1 MNPMASMIIFPYFS
15 ILDMSLTISKMIKR
29 FKEARN
35 NTNSTIYK
43 FIKVF
48 GGSSSSALC

>member
-1 MNPMASMIIFPYFS
+1 M
-15 ILDMSLTISKMIKR
+15 TTKKIKKDE
-29 FKEARN
+29 KEARN